1 MLGRIMSYA
10 GEHVI
15 AALKAGRKK
24 KRLTQRRLSAQA
36 RVPQSHISKIES
48 GAVDIKL
55 SSLIELARVLGLE
68 VILAPRKLLPAVQAV
83 LRSGEAST
91 SRPAESAWKTMRELR
106 RIQDIAGR
114 LKSTVKDAAQLRR
127 LQQAAVELGY
137 FPILHRD
144 DRRTIK
150 EIADTLKKLP
160 EGPKALAEIRR
171 ATETLQ
177 GLRNMIAH
185 RAPEKAETPRPAY
198 SLDEDADA

>member
-1 MLGRIMSYA
+1 MPGHIMSYA
-10 GEHVI
+10 SEHVTET
-15 AALKAGRKK
+15 LKATRKE
-24 KRLTQRRLSAQA
+24 KRLSQRRLSAQ
-36 RVPQSHISKIES
+36 VGFPQSHISKIES

-91 SRPAESAWKTMRELR
+91 SRPAESAWKTMMELR
-106 RIQDIAGR
+106 RIQDIGGR
-114 LKSTVKDAAQLRR
+114 LKSTMKDAAQLRR

-150 EIADTLKKLP
+150 EVADTLKRLP
-160 EGPKALAEIRR
+160 EGPKALEEIWR

-177 GLRNMIAH
+177 RLRNMIAH
-185 RAPEKAETPRPAY
+185 RTPEKAEAPRPAY